1 MIRQAVLVLAALSA
15 GATVAAQP
23 PSPARAGTP
32 IVARHRAG
40 GATNAHAGGAG
51 PSGAVKLRVAHITN
65 PLGELGIDAARPRFS
80 WQMADARRGARQSAY
95 RILVASTAAKLSPG
109 AADVWDSGVVAADS
123 SVDVTYGG
131 PALQPRHLYWWTV
144 CIRDRDGRAA
154 PCARPSWWETGKMGE
169 PWAATWIAASHAP
182 LDTIAPETVD
192 TSSDAVGRVPL
203 LRRSFRLAERPARA
217 RVYATA
223 LGSYELRVNGIK
235 WGGSVLDPGWTDY
248 RYRLTYQTYD
258 VTSLVQRGENVLSVM
273 LGAGWYAG
281 RMGYSS
287 TRYAYGPPPVRLLLE
302 LHLTYA
308 DGHEEVIASDTSW
321 RAAAGPILFSEIYDG
336 EAYDARLEQP
346 GWDRPGFDDRRWH
359 GVVTEPAPAA
369 QLQSQNIP
377 PIEQLTSASLT
388 RPRRRWSPSPGVW
401 VFDFGQNFAGW
412 ASLFVRGP
420 RGTRVRMRFAE
431 ILAPDG
437 KNITQ
442 VNLRS
447 AKATD
452 TYILRGHGMEF
463 FRPHFTYHGFRYV
476 EITGYPGT
484 PGLDAVSG
492 VVAGT
497 DLEETGEF
505 HSSSAALNRL
515 WENIRWTQR
524 ANLYSVPTDCPQRDE
539 RMGWMGDA
547 QVFWR
552 TASYNMDMA
561 AFGEKW
567 LADVRDGQTAAGCFP
582 NYAPNFIG
590 DRPCGAPGWADA
602 GVIIPWT
609 LWKQYGDT
617 RALVEQWDAIERY
630 LRFIGDS
637 NPDFL
642 WRRGK
647 TGPPISNPR
656 RFISG

>member
-1 MIRQAVLVLAALSA
+1 M
-15 GATVAAQP
+15 
-23 PSPARAGTP
+23 
-32 IVARHRAG
+32 
-40 GATNAHAGGAG
+40 
-51 PSGAVKLRVAHITN
+51 
-65 PLGELGIDAARPRFS
+65 
-80 WQMADARRGARQSAY
+80 
-95 RILVASTAAKLSPG
+95 
-109 AADVWDSGVVAADS
+109 
-123 SVDVTYGG
+123 
-131 PALQPRHLYWWTV
+131 
-144 CIRDRDGRAA
+144 
-154 PCARPSWWETGKMGE
+154 
-169 PWAATWIAASHAP
+169 
-182 LDTIAPETVD
+182 
-192 TSSDAVGRVPL
+192 
-203 LRRSFRLAERPARA
+203 
-217 RVYATA
+217 
-223 LGSYELRVNGIK
+223 
-235 WGGSVLDPGWTDY
+235 
-248 RYRLTYQTYD
+248 
-258 VTSLVQRGENVLSVM
+258 
-273 LGAGWYAG
+273 
-281 RMGYSS
+281 
-287 TRYAYGPPPVRLLLE
+287 
-302 LHLTYA
+302 
-308 DGHEEVIASDTSW
+308 
-321 RAAAGPILFSEIYDG
+321 
-336 EAYDARLEQP
+336 
-346 GWDRPGFDDRRWH
+346 
-359 GVVTEPAPAA
+359 
-369 QLQSQNIP
+369 
-377 PIEQLTSASLT
+377 
-388 RPRRRWSPSPGVW
+388 W

-567 LADVRDGQTAAGCFP
+567 LADVRDAQTAAGCFP
-582 NYAPNFIG
+582 NYAPDFIR

-609 LWKQYGDT
+609 LWQHYGDT
-617 RALVEQWDAIERY
+617 RVLAEQWDAMERY
-630 LRFIGDS
+630 FAFIGDS

-642 WRRGK
+642 WTHRKQVQFGDWLPAGSTKSWGQKIGQNVR
-647 TGPPISNPR
+647 I
-656 RFISG
+656 